1 MAGVVCIYYGNT
13 GSSWLLAAL
22 DGSPAIWVPGFE
34 PIEGWA
40 WDAPASER
48 LDWLETMLSPP
59 EERSG
64 IVFED
69 WLGSLRRSPQVKD
82 RPAYPG
88 FSYTALKMN
97 DLAATETDT
106 VVDIVDRTGSKV
118 IHLVRANR
126 MKHALS
132 MYRYHDEQ
140 KSQFHG
146 KDKYAPTK
154 VDFGRFDD
162 WLRESQRLHDQGMA
176 ILDQC
181 ESQLGADRVFRLS
194 YEEFTDDTGKANTL
208 SRLAEFIGIPPDF
221 GDGRYSK
228 ATPDSLQ
235 AAISNYRA
243 FSLRYRLTRWSKY
256 LD

>member
-22 DGSPAIWVPGFE
+22 DGSPAIYVPGFE

-40 WDAPASER
+40 WDAPAAER

-59 EERSG
+59 EDRSG
-64 IVFED
+64 PALEA
-69 WLGSLRRSPQVKD
+69 WMESLRRSPQVKD
-82 RPAYPG
+82 RPTHTD
-88 FSYTALKMN
+88 FRFTALKMN
-97 DLAATETDT
+97 DLAATDTDA
-106 VVDIVDRTGSKV
+106 VIDIVDRTGSKV

-132 MYRYHDEQ
+132 LYRYHDEQ

-146 KDKYAPTK
+146 KDKYEATK

-176 ILDQC
+176 ILEKC
-181 ESQLGADRVFRLS
+181 EKQLGADRVFPLS
-194 YEEFTDDTGKANTL
+194 YEEFTDDPGKSKTL
-208 SRLAEFIGIPPDF
+208 ERLAEFIGIPPDL

-235 AAISNYRA
+235 AAISNYRT
-243 FSLRYRLTRWSKY
+243 FTLRYRFTHWSQY